1 MRVADRDAGLA
12 FRKRA
17 VLSIRSW
24 IACGGW
30 TIILFMLSLLA
41 VLSSELEIQVLLAL
55 LVVYGI
61 QGCAVELIGVKIE
74 PSGISFPNRVF
85 PSFPYLVLLRSKLPR
100 KSFSR
105 VDFIRRHAFVIYPA
119 MRQII
124 VPVTK
129 SCDQRSIVRFL
140 KETFPDLSVTIIQS
154 SNTLQGR
161 RQYFTRFWRLRMAFC
176 LARQSGLFN
185 ALY

>member
-1 MRVADRDAGLA
+1 MRVVDRDASLA
-12 FRKRA
+12 FRKREG
-17 VLSIRSW
+17 LSIRSW

-30 TIILFMLSLLA
+30 TIILLALLLFA
-41 VLSSELEIQVLLAL
+41 VLSSELEIQALLAL
-55 LVVYGI
+55 LVAYGI

-100 KSFSR
+100 KSFNR
-105 VDFIRRHAFVIYPA
+105 VDFIKKHAFIIYPA

-129 SCDQRSIVRFL
+129 SCDETRIVRFL
-140 KETFPDLSVTIIQS
+140 KDTFPDLSVTIIQ
-154 SNTLQGR
+154 
-161 RQYFTRFWRLRMAFC
+161 
-176 LARQSGLFN
+176 
-185 ALY
+185 